1 MITLKEIFTAIRHP
15 TFIFRNPYPV
25 DKRVENLIKDLIA
38 HKDKCTVCI
47 VSLRMYITY
56 KDNVYG
62 FWIANKFYAFLSN
75 VIFHKK
81 DEDFYPCYQEI
92 NNIFPKRLTV
102 IRFYHAFYEPM
113 VERLKEEERL
123 EKEKK
128 KKNFLPLI
136 FNLKPRW

>member
-15 TFIFRNPYPV
+15 TFIFRNPYRV

-38 HKDKCTVCI
+38 HKDECTVCV
-47 VSLRMYITY
+47 VSVRMYITY

-75 VIFHKK
+75 VTFHKK
-81 DEDFYPCYQEI
+81 DEDSCPCYQEI
-92 NNIFPKRLTV
+92 NNVFPKRLTV

-113 VERLKEEERL
+113 IERLKEEERL
-123 EKEKK
+123 EKERKEK
-128 KKNFLPLI
+128 FLTPYI
-136 FNLKPRW
+136 